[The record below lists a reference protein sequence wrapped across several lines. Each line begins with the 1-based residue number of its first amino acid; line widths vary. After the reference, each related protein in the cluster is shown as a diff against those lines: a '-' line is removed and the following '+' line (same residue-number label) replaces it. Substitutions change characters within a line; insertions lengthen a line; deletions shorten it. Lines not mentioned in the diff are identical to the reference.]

1 MQSSAQYNTIHNKQW
16 VFGRRAGL
24 NFNSGSPVPFLST
37 MPGVMFDFFSEAGAQ
52 ISDASGNLLFYTDG
66 RRVFNRAGFLMQNG
80 DSIVNFHTNSTITGT
95 FIVPVIGNSDQY
107 YIFSLEQYEYY
118 GAIPSNGRLAY
129 SIVDMTL
136 DSGFGAVLPTSMG
149 IHIDS
154 TMSEKMTVIP
164 GSNCNVWVVTH
175 RAIGNSFCAFSVS
188 SAGVSPAVI
197 SSTGSCTS
205 GACYWSGGM
214 RVSNNGLTI
223 VTGGSN
229 GTELHDFDPA
239 TGVVSNSR
247 VVNTVGAYGYEFSP
261 DDTKLYFG
269 ESGGSTTNLV
279 QLNISLPTVA
289 AIMASRVELT
299 TGLPAAYG
307 LKLAPDGKI
316 YLPAYNS
323 QYLDRINNPNLAG
336 TASGYAFHAVTLL
349 PTSRA
354 TVNLPSVYRSF
365 GVSVTGGGAICA
377 GGTLTVTAS
386 AAGGVWNSSNPA
398 VASVSGGVVT
408 GISAGSAAISYTLAG
423 CTAVANVSVVATP
436 APIGGNTTGCVGFTT
451 ILSSSSTG
459 GTWSSGAPGVA
470 TINPVSGLVTGVAA
484 GTADITYALS
494 GGCPV
499 ATTTVNIIPG
509 LPPITGAV
517 PALCIGNTITL
528 SNTMPGGMWLADSYP
543 ASVTLT
549 TGVVTAMHAGP
560 VTITYTIGGGC
571 FVTASMTIDGP
582 PDAGGI
588 AGPGTV
594 CEGNTITLTN
604 PFWGGTWSS
613 SNANATVSSTG
624 MVTGVTPGT
633 CDIIYKVTNTC
644 GSDSVTHPLT
654 IHSTGYCDSLLT
666 TSMADSDEGVLLF
679 PNPTHKDFQ
688 ITSGRSIGHVSI
700 SNVVGQCVFSGQY
713 NTRNATIDM
722 AHLPK
727 GIYIVRVG
735 EAVVHKVQLQ

>member
-1 MQSSAQYNTIHNKQW
+1 
-16 VFGRRAGL
+16 
-24 NFNSGSPVPFLST
+24 
-37 MPGVMFDFFSEAGAQ
+37 MFDFFSEAGAQ

-80 DSIVNFHTNSTITGT
+80 DSIVNFHTNSTISGT
-95 FIVPVIGNSDQY
+95 FILPVNGNSDQY

-136 DSGFGAVLPTSMG
+136 DSGFGGVLPTSMG

-164 GSNCNVWVVTH
+164 GSNCNMWVVTH

-188 SAGVSPAVI
+188 STGVSPAVI
-197 SSTGSCTS
+197 STTGSCTV

-223 VTGGSN
+223 VTSGSN

-247 VVNTVGAYGYEFSP
+247 VVNTLGSYGHEFSP
-261 DDTKLYFG
+261 DDTKLYLG
-269 ESGGSTTNLV
+269 EGGGSTTKLV

-289 AIMASRVELT
+289 AIMASRVELA
-299 TGLPAAYG
+299 TGLNASYG

-316 YLPAYNS
+316 YLPAYNAR
-323 QYLDRINNPNLAG
+323 YLDCINNPNLAG
-336 TASGYAFHAVTLL
+336 TASGYTFHALTLL
-349 PTSRA
+349 PTSAA
-354 TVNLPSVYRSF
+354 TVNLPSVFRSL
-365 GVSVTGGGAICA
+365 GVSLTGGGALCA
-377 GGTLTVTAS
+377 GGTLTVTPS

-398 VASVSGGVVT
+398 VASVSGGIVT
-408 GISAGSAAISYTLAG
+408 GVSAGTVAISYTLAG
-423 CTAVANVSVVATP
+423 CTAIANVSVVATP

-451 ILSSSSTG
+451 VLSSSSTG
-459 GTWSSGAPGVA
+459 GIWISGTPGVA
-470 TINPVSGLVTGVAA
+470 TVNAESGVVTGVAA
-484 GTADITYALS
+484 GTACITYALS

-499 ATTTVNIIPG
+499 VTTTVSIIPG

-528 SNTMPGGMWLADSYP
+528 SNTMPGGIWLADSYH
-543 ASVTLT
+543 ATVALT
-549 TGVVTAMHAGP
+549 TGVVTAMYAGAAH
-560 VTITYTIGGGC
+560 ITYTIGGGC
-571 FVTASMTIDGP
+571 YVTASMMIDGP

-588 AGPGTV
+588 AGPYTV
-594 CEGNTITLTN
+594 CEGNTIKLTN
-604 PFWGGTWSS
+604 PFFGGTWSC
-613 SNANATVSSTG
+613 SNTNATVSSPG

-633 CDIIYKVTNTC
+633 CDIIYRVTNTC

-654 IHSTGYCDSLLT
+654 IHSTEYCDSLLT
-666 TSMADSDEGVLLF
+666 ANMADHHEGVLLF
-679 PNPTHKDFQ
+679 PNPTHKDLQ
-688 ITSGRSIGHVSI
+688 ITSVHSIGNVSI
-700 SNVVGQCVFSGQY
+700 SNVVGQCVFSGKY
-713 NTRNATIDM
+713 NTRNASIDM
-722 AHLPK
+722 AHLPR

-735 EAVVHKVQLQ
+735 EAVVYKVQLQ